1 MMNLLIHDLNPEELN
16 KLFPDLSGWEVV
28 SDNGTIRPCV
38 GCFGC
43 WNKDPGH
50 CVVQDG
56 YDNMGQLIH
65 HAEEVTVISR
75 YTYGGF
81 SSFVK
86 NVFDRSL
93 AYVLPHFEI
102 IDDET
107 HHMKRYEEDKP
118 FTFIFYGHQL
128 SEQEKKNAER
138 YVKAVCT
145 NIRGYVKELIF
156 WNHQKESRQAS
167 ILANETSGKIAL
179 LNASMRQGNSRKLA
193 AELQKK
199 LGQESEIIDISG
211 YLRDMNALMERM
223 KDAPAIV
230 FCTPLYVDGL
240 PSQLIRLLETFEK
253 HYHGTAKRIY
263 VLTNMGLYESRQLV
277 NLLEAVKEWCN
288 QLGFAY
294 CGALG
299 VAAGELVG
307 VFLDMGRAEKW
318 PLNKINEGMHTLAM
332 AIDHRK
338 KLEDVYCGPY
348 RFPRSLYIAIANSG
362 WKRMARKN
370 GLKKE
375 DLFRRL

>member
-1 MMNLLIHDLNPEELN
+1 MNLLIHDLNHEELN
-16 KLFPDLSGWEVV
+16 KIFPDRENWKVI
-28 SDNGTIRPCV
+28 SDDGTIRPCV

-43 WNKDPGH
+43 WNRDPGR
-50 CVVQDG
+50 CVVHDG
-56 YDNMGQLIH
+56 YDEMGSLIH

-107 HHMKRYEEDKP
+107 HHKKRYEEDKP
-118 FTFIFYGHQL
+118 FTFIFYGHDL
-128 SEQEKKNAER
+128 SNEDKKNAER
-138 YVKAVCT
+138 YVNAVCT

-156 WNHQKESRQAS
+156 WDHEDDSRQAAV
-167 ILANETSGKIAL
+167 LPNESEGKIVL

-199 LGQESEIIDISG
+199 LALETELIDLSG
-211 YLRDMNALMERM
+211 YISCYDKLLETLQNV
-223 KDAPAIV
+223 PAIV
-230 FCTPLYVDGL
+230 LCTPLYVDGL
-240 PSQLIRLLETFEK
+240 PSQLIRLMEQFQKEYK
-253 HYHGTAKRIY
+253 GTAKRIY
-263 VLTNMGLYESRQLV
+263 AIANMGLYESRQLV
-277 NLLEAVKEWCN
+277 NLFDAIRQWCDRM
-288 QLGFAY
+288 GFAY

-307 VFLDMGRAEKW
+307 GFLEMSKIDKW
-318 PLNKINEGMHTLAM
+318 PLNKVDEGLNELAQ
-332 AIDHRK
+332 AITNRK
-338 KLEDVYCGPY
+338 KISDIYSGPCH
-348 RFPRSLYIAIANSG
+348 FPRSLYIAIANSG
-362 WKRMARKN
+362 WQRMANKN
-370 GLKKE
+370 GLKKK